1 MLVTKDEIKEAI
13 GLYNEVV
20 TSTQKK
26 CEGFL
31 STMLLSNGSRI
42 NLLDKDGYPQMSVN
56 YDGGNHPEYNSNVYS
71 NVRSVFN
78 KNDKFYV
85 EIEDDEEYPID
96 NLSTAELVEL
106 CELIY

>member
-1 MLVTKDEIKEAI
+1 MLVTKDEIKRATE
-13 GLYNEVV
+13 LYNEVV

-31 STMLLSNGSRI
+31 STMLLNNDSRI
-42 NLLDKDGYPQMSVN
+42 DLLDADGYPQMSVN

-71 NVRSVFN
+71 DVRSVFN
-78 KNDKFYV
+78 KNGKLYV

>member
-1 MLVTKDEIKEAI
+1 MLVTIDEIKAMICDYRETNSI
-13 GLYNEVV
+13 
-20 TSTQKK
+20 TRKK

-31 STMLLSNGSRI
+31 STMLLCDGSRI
-42 NLLDKDGYPQMSVN
+42 DLRGPDGYPQMSVN
-56 YDGGNHPEYNSNVYS
+56 YDGGNHPEYNSNVFS
-71 NVRSVFN
+71 DVRSVFN
-78 KNDKFYV
+78 KNGKFYV

>member
-1 MLVTKDEIKEAI
+1 MLVTKDEIKDAI
-13 GLYNEVV
+13 ELYNEVV

-42 NLLDKDGYPQMSVN
+42 DLRDPDGFTQMSVN

-71 NVRSVFN
+71 DVLSVFN
-78 KNDKFYV
+78 KNGNFYV
-85 EIEDDEEYPID
+85 EIEDDDEYPID
-96 NLSTAELVEL
+96 NLSTAELVYL

>member
-1 MLVTKDEIKEAI
+1 MLVTKDEIRNAI
-13 GLYNEVV
+13 GQYNDVV
-20 TSTQKK
+20 TSTRKK

-31 STMLLSNGSRI
+31 STMLLSDGSRI
-42 NLLDKDGYPQMSVN
+42 DLLDEDGYPQMSVN

-71 NVRSVFN
+71 DVSSILN
-78 KNDKFYV
+78 KDGEIYV
-85 EIEDDEEYPID
+85 EIEDDVEYPID

>member
-1 MLVTKDEIKEAI
+1 MLVTKDEIKRAI
-13 GLYNEVV
+13 GQYNEVA

-31 STMLLSNGSRI
+31 STMLLGDGSRI
-42 NLLDKDGYPQMSVN
+42 DLLDEDGYAQMSVN
-56 YDGGNHPEYNSNVYS
+56 YDGGNHPECGSNVYS
-71 NVRSVFN
+71 VVRSVFN
-78 KNDKFYV
+78 KSGKIYV
-85 EIEDDEEYPID
+85 EIEDDDEYPID